1 MVDDVLISFGE
12 QHERA
17 PLLSESL
24 ESGPDL
30 ECDTYKA
37 KEEPEKTLHK
47 TRYKRIL
54 RMMRLS

>member
-47 TRYKRIL
+47 NPL
-54 RMMRLS
+54 